1 MKNKTEIRI
10 AGFGG
15 QGIILSGY
23 IIGKAAAIYDNK
35 FSTLIQAFGPEAR
48 GSSCSA
54 QLIIS
59 DNQILYPYL
68 VKPQISILLS
78 VDAYERFHT
87 EITPGGKI
95 LYEEDLVEPKN
106 IPKGITAF
114 GVPATRLAEEMGRK
128 IVMNIIT
135 VGFFSAVTGIT
146 TYDATRN
153 AVGSSVPPGTEEMNL
168 RALETGYQ
176 YGADLIAKTE
186 KKPESKRVKGQRQKV
201 KDKSLSA

>member
-1 MKNKTEIRI
+1 MKNNTEIRI

-68 VKPQISILLS
+68 VTPQISILLS
-78 VDAYERFHT
+78 VDAYERFHN

-95 LYEEDLVEPKN
+95 LYEEDLVEPNN

-128 IVMNIIT
+128 IVMNNIT

-153 AVGSSVPPGTEEMNL
+153 AVESSVPPGTEEMNI
-168 RALETGYQ
+168 RAFETGYQ

-186 KKPESKRVKGQRQKV
+186 KKPESKKVKGQRQKV